1 MMDERP
7 ARTRWTRSRLSG
19 ICPAPFSTVSLS
31 SQQSVEREICKLRII
46 EASGYGHI
54 APKTMWGQIATMVYA
69 VFGLPIFMLWLSN
82 VGTLLAQ
89 TFTFLYAN
97 VCCFVCRRGKRKKGV
112 SGENRLTMIIQLEIF
127 REKA

>member
-1 MMDERP
+1 M
-7 ARTRWTRSRLSG
+7 T
-19 ICPAPFSTVSLS
+19 
-31 SQQSVEREICKLRII
+31 
-46 EASGYGHI
+46 SGYGHI

-97 VCCFVCRRGKRKKGV
+97 ICCFVCRRGKRNKGAC
-112 SGENRLTMIIQLEIF
+112 I
-127 REKA
+127 EKAAACW